1 MVHGIIQQKID
12 NLVMPSMTNQVPD
25 LQPEAVIDF
34 WFRDSN
40 TRTLKTAEA
49 LNHQWFRGGAAL
61 DEAIRSQF
69 YTAIEKALAGGFKDW
84 ECESEARL
92 ALIVILDQFTRQAFR
107 GTVRAFVGDPRAIRL
122 AKSGW
127 DKGYFDTLPAMM
139 QAAGLMP
146 LQHSER
152 LEDQQLSV
160 ARFTELAESV
170 SLGQIKLFTRGAG
183 SAQYRI
189 AMRETSESRYDIM
202 MLLRGRDKAG

>member
-1 MVHGIIQQKID
+1 
-12 NLVMPSMTNQVPD
+12 MTTQVPD
-25 LQPEAVIDF
+25 LQPDAVIDF
-34 WFRDSN
+34 WFRDSD

-49 LNHQWFRGGAAL
+49 LNRLWFRGEPAL
-61 DEAIRSQF
+61 DDAIRAQF

-139 QAAGLMP
+139 QAAALMP

-160 ARFTELAESV
+160 ARFTELAQRFPDV
-170 SLGQIKLFTRGAG
+170 AVLTGFVA
-183 SAQYRI
+183 SAQKHHDIVARFGRFPHRNSVLGR
-189 AMRETSESRYDIM
+189 ASTTSEELYLSQADRF
-202 MLLRGRDKAG
+202 GQ

>member
-1 MVHGIIQQKID
+1 
-12 NLVMPSMTNQVPD
+12 MTTQVPD
-25 LQPEAVIDF
+25 LQPDAVIDF
-34 WFRDSN
+34 WFRDPN
-40 TRTLKTAEA
+40 TRTLKAAEA
-49 LNHQWFRGGAAL
+49 LSRQWFSGGASL
-61 DEAIRSQF
+61 DDAIRAQF

-139 QAAGLMP
+139 QAASLMP

-160 ARFTELAESV
+160 ARFTELADQFPEV
-170 SLGQIKLFTRGAG
+170 PVLAG
-183 SAQYRI
+183 FVRSAQTHHDIVARFGRFPHRNLVLGR
-189 AMRETSESRYDIM
+189 ASTTSEEMYLANANRF
-202 MLLRGRDKAG
+202 GQ